1 MNRDQRRRAEREWA
15 ADLEAVRRQAGVIL
29 EIRYFRAGDLV
40 DVMVAAALGSPE
52 AAAILQ
58 AIERTLKHVSDLPP
72 GLPALCGC
80 CDVEVLGTPFLIVL
94 ASPEG
99 QLVGKSV
106 GLTATLCTACQSDIP
121 RNALTAFKRV
131 WPEARIVTVHA
142 PPEAVQ

>member
-58 AIERTLKHVSDLPP
+58 AIRRTINHVTDAPP
-72 GLPALCGC
+72 RLPALCGC

-99 QLVGKSV
+99 QPVGKSV
-106 GLTATLCTACQSDIP
+106 GLTATLCMACQSDIP